1 MPSMASIIDGN
12 NAMAGYS
19 RMCRANC
26 LINCHSKNS
35 NCNRG
40 RLTKCQVV
48 DSARSLDTKENH
60 KVVVKEE
67 GKPDQKY
74 MSLTEPLW
82 TKSFDS
88 RKSDLSHR
96 EQSGNQLC
104 LGDHSN
110 PTNNFPLTSS
120 NQSWPSWTSGKS
132 SKDLPPAD
140 STFEFNM
147 EVSISFGSFLPYY
160 LSDDYS
166 L

>member
-1 MPSMASIIDGN
+1 MQWQDTEG
-12 NAMAGYS
+12 
-19 RMCRANC
+19 CRANC

-40 RLTKCQVV
+40 GLTKCQVV
-48 DSARSLDTKENH
+48 DSARRLDTKENH

-96 EQSGNQLC
+96 EQSGDQLC

-132 SKDLPPAD
+132 SKDLVHAGKI
-140 STFEFNM
+140 SCQI
-147 EVSISFGSFLPYY
+147 VLLCSIYGS
-160 LSDDYS
+160 LS
-166 L
+166 LFW